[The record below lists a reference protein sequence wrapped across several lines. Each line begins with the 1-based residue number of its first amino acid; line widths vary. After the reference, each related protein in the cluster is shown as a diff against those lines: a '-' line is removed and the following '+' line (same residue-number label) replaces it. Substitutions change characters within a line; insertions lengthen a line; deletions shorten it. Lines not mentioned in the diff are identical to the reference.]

1 MTTNEARIITNPEE
15 VKTLDWEV
23 PGAVFQPEDFDSSFE
38 ICRAFERQNNV
49 LLDGEALQYFK
60 SQIEAR
66 FSAN

>member
-38 ICRAFERQNNV
+38 ITRAFERQNNV
-49 LLDGEALQYFK
+49 LLDGEALAYFK
-60 SQIEAR
+60 SQIETR
-66 FSAN
+66 FSGN

>member
-38 ICRAFERQNNV
+38 ITRAFERQNNV
-49 LLDGEALQYFK
+49 LLDGEALAYFK

-66 FSAN
+66 FSGN